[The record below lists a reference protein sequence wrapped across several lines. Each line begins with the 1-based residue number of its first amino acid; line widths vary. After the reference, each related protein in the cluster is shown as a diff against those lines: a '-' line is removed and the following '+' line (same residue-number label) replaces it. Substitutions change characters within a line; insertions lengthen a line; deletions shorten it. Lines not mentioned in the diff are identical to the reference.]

1 MLSLLFSLCFIT
13 EFRSRCKD
21 KDKVKELPNT
31 KISNVENFSNFVKSK
46 LFSDSILRRMAGM

>member
-1 MLSLLFSLCFIT
+1 MFLTDT